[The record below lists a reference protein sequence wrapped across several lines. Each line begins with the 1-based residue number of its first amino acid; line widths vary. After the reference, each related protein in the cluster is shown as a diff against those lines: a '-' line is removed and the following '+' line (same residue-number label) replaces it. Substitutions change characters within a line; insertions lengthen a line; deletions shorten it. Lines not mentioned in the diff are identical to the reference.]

1 MSDAGSPWLLV
12 LEHRV
17 QNREELSH
25 ASGEGNLL
33 RCPSGEQV
41 RVEASQYLVVPDADQ
56 RAHVQDGADLGPP
69 SPDGAVSTQRST
81 VAIQRRDTD
90 ERNDLLAVQLAELG
104 QFREKGCRDY
114 AAYAGYAAQ
123 QVVFLAPD
131 RAFANRCGQ
140 VIVDLLE
147 PLPKP
152 LHVLADTTAE
162 IRRRRALPVLL
173 RDEHLD
179 ELPPPRDES
188 GESLSLLV
196 GSIRGSGCTA
206 SAKCASTAASSAS
219 VLASLPVALAKSRT
233 CLGLTTATGT
243 CASASAAVTAISSP
257 PVASTTTN
265 LTRCSARRSSKSA
278 MPASV

>member
-33 RCPSGEQV
+33 RFPSREQV
-41 RVEASQYLVVPDADQ
+41 RVEASQYLAVPDADQ

-90 ERNDLLAVQLAELG
+90 ERSDLLAVQLAELG
-104 QFREKGCRDY
+104 QFREKSCRDY

-179 ELPPPRDES
+179 ELPAPRDES

-196 GSIRGSGCTA
+196 GQHPGFRVHGLCEMRQHRRVERISLGEPSRGLGKVAHLPGIDDCDWHMCKRQRSSNGDLE
-206 SAKCASTAASSAS
+206 SARCFDDDQFDS
-219 VLASLPVALAKSRT
+219 VLGQALE
-233 CLGLTTATGT
+233 
-243 CASASAAVTAISSP
+243 
-257 PVASTTTN
+257 
-265 LTRCSARRSSKSA
+265 
-278 MPASV
+278 